1 MPHFQ
6 DAIAGHYTSYAEFE
20 QGAPPPSSRDD
31 DANQH
36 VLDTGKYWYQR
47 LMTQAAQEAQK
58 AFTDAY
64 DRRYFNDLSHV

>member
-1 MPHFQ
+1 MPHIQ

-20 QGAPPPSSRDD
+20 

-47 LMTQAAQEAQK
+47 LMTHAAQEAQR
-58 AFTDAY
+58 AFTEAY